1 MDFEDG
7 PTAAQIGT
15 VDGNLPVKTAG
26 TKEGRVE
33 DIRTVRR
40 SNGDDAFIGTET
52 IHFNQQLIQR
62 LFAFIMTASE
72 TGTALAE
79 DVTPGDYTLAVQ
91 PIEGYTQ
98 PEAQTVT
105 VKEKVV
111 YKADVKAVKEKIVQ
125 ASQVNESAE
134 DSGVS
139 NAGSAPIVNEVTDTV
154 TYADSAKTETGSK
167 TSYTA
172 KLSSSGH
179 LLLSL
184 AV

>member
-33 DIRTVRR
+33 DIRMVRR

-72 TGTALAE
+72 TGTALA
-79 DVTPGDYTLAVQ
+79 
-91 PIEGYTQ
+91 
-98 PEAQTVT
+98 
-105 VKEKVV
+105 
-111 YKADVKAVKEKIVQ
+111 ADGIDFVDEY
-125 ASQVNESAE
+125 
-134 DSGVS
+134 
-139 NAGSAPIVNEVTDTV
+139 DT
-154 TYADSAKTETGSK
+154 GGH
-167 TSYTA
+167 
-172 KLSSSGH
+172 SS
-179 LLLSL
+179 
-184 AV
+184 